1 MSTVL
6 TLRKGQKDLMKD
18 LMEGIVEDLM
28 KDLMKDLK
36 EDFMEGIMED
46 LDHKNQGQ
54 DLIIAGIVM
63 GCVLV
68 PTDHRHMKSTMK
80 RTSTMK
86 SRIATT
92 TSHVS
97 TNISTGTTMTITA
110 TKTRITLTKTH
121 LPIMKGTR
129 CPALRSSTTPPGE
142 GTSQQ
147 ISATWSTTTLTWA
160 SMETWSWREAMLL
173 TSSLKGT
180 RRGSKD
186 KVKQTLV
193 LPLVLAMTRGRHRRS
208 PFKQDLLISLNLK
221 RSNLINSSTIAREK
235 ALMICSSSQS
245 LVPHLLMASA
255 TRFTTTQWTRGIAGK
270 VADSLRDLRAATRT
284 AEEAVTQEV
293 FLVPRISFNLQSPQ
307 IQTTMTSM
315 EGRVP
320 RTLLKSKQALDRSTT
335 VPQDTVHRDKVVPLD
350 LDVVLQDLVHCSLVR
365 EVHIGGGHQEGGTGS
380 TGISSV
386 GGRGDHHPYDLAF
399 EIIVFS
405 LALVVTK
412 YITLSMLPNKL
423 INNRFFGVTGGGAA
437 DDPHNSWFP

>member
-28 KDLMKDLK
+28 KDLMEDL
-36 EDFMEGIMED
+36 MEGIMED

-68 PTDHRHMKSTMK
+68 PIDHRHMKSTMK

-110 TKTRITLTKTH
+110 TKKTRITLTETH
-121 LPIMKGTR
+121 LPITKGTR

-147 ISATWSTTTLTWA
+147 ISATWITTTLTLA
-160 SMETWSWREAMLL
+160 SMETWSWRAAMLL
-173 TSSLKGT
+173 TSCLKGT
-180 RRGSKD
+180 RRGSID
-186 KVKQTLV
+186 KVKQTSF
-193 LPLVLAMTRGRHRRS
+193 LPLALTMTRGRHKRS

-235 ALMICSSSQS
+235 ALMISSSSQS

-293 FLVPRISFNLQSPQ
+293 FLVRRISFNLQSPQ

-320 RTLLKSKQALDRSTT
+320 RTLLKSKQALDRSST
-335 VPQDTVHRDKVVPLD
+335 VPQDTVHRGKVVPLGW
-350 LDVVLQDLVHCSLVR
+350 DVVLQDLVPCSLVR
-365 EVHIGGGHQEGGTGS
+365 EAHIGEDHQEGGTGS

-386 GGRGDHHPYDLAF
+386 GGRGDHHPYDLGF
-399 EIIVFS
+399 EIIVVS

-423 INNRFFGVTGGGAA
+423 INTVFFGLTGGGAA

>member
-28 KDLMKDLK
+28 KDLMEDL
-36 EDFMEGIMED
+36 MEGIMED

-63 GCVLV
+63 GCALV

-121 LPIMKGTR
+121 LPITKGTR
-129 CPALRSSTTPPGE
+129 CPVLRSSTTPPGE

-160 SMETWSWREAMLL
+160 SMETWSWRAGMLL

-180 RRGSKD
+180 RRGSRD
-186 KVKQTLV
+186 KVKQTSL
-193 LPLVLAMTRGRHRRS
+193 LPLVLLTMTRGNHKRS

-221 RSNLINSSTIAREK
+221 LFNLINSSTIAREK
-235 ALMICSSSQS
+235 ALMISSSSQS

-270 VADSLRDLRAATRT
+270 VAGSLRDLRAATRT

-293 FLVPRISFNLQSPQ
+293 FLVRRISFNLQSLQ

-335 VPQDTVHRDKVVPLD
+335 GPQDTVHRGKVVPLGW
-350 LDVVLQDLVHCSLVR
+350 DVVLQDLVPCSLVR
-365 EVHIGGGHQEGGTGS
+365 EVHIGGDHQEGGTGS

-386 GGRGDHHPYDLAF
+386 GGRGDHHPYDLGF
-399 EIIVFS
+399 KIIVVS
-405 LALVVTK
+405 RALVDTK

-423 INNRFFGVTGGGAA
+423 INTVFFGLTGDGAA

>member
-6 TLRKGQKDLMKD
+6 TLRKGHKDLMKD
-18 LMEGIVEDLM
+18 LMEVIVEYLM
-28 KDLMKDLK
+28 KDLMEDLMK
-36 EDFMEGIMED
+36 GIMMD

-80 RTSTMK
+80 SRT
-86 SRIATT
+86 ATT

-97 TNISTGTTMTITA
+97 TNISTGTMMTITA
-110 TKTRITLTKTH
+110 TKKKRITLTKTH
-121 LPIMKGTR
+121 LPTTKGTR
-129 CPALRSSTTPPGE
+129 CPVLRSSTTPRGE

-147 ISATWSTTTLTWA
+147 ISATWITTTLTWA
-160 SMETWSWREAMLL
+160 SMETWSWRAGMLL

-193 LPLVLAMTRGRHRRS
+193 LPLVLAMTRGHHKRS

-235 ALMICSSSQS
+235 ALMISSSSQT

-270 VADSLRDLRAATRT
+270 VADSLRDFHLLAATRT

-293 FLVPRISFNLQSPQ
+293 FLAPRISFNLQSPQ

-335 VPQDTVHRDKVVPLD
+335 GPQDTVHTGKVVPLGWD
-350 LDVVLQDLVHCSLVR
+350 MGLQDLVPCSLVR
-365 EVHIGGGHQEGGTGS
+365 EAHIGVDHQEGGTGS

-386 GGRGDHHPYDLAF
+386 GGRGDHHPYDLGF
-399 EIIVFS
+399 KIFVVS
-405 LALVVTK
+405 LAPVVTK

-423 INNRFFGVTGGGAA
+423 INTVSFGLTGSGAA